1 MDLIYRVKRLL
12 NQIYYKQKA
21 RKKDEIT
28 KIETLQITGD
38 LSEENTEEREKSNII
53 EVSDELKKYLN
64 SRLLYAEKNSR
75 EIREYDIKEIIDL
88 ISEKNKTRT
97 NEIKIDAQIAD
108 EFVSILEDEIE
119 KKSEFLEQEKFALGE
134 LEVDISNK
142 EFKIEEFVNKHKNI
156 SYILKLKISS
166 LKDLAQSEMEFLNT
180 RYGIVYD
187 YSGEEYHL
195 DELIEVNKKKSKIIP
210 EKNVECS

>member
-64 SRLLYAEKNSR
+64 SRLLYAEK
-75 EIREYDIKEIIDL
+75 
-88 ISEKNKTRT
+88 
-97 NEIKIDAQIAD
+97 
-108 EFVSILEDEIE
+108 ILE
-119 KKSEFLEQEKFALGE
+119 KLENM
-134 LEVDISNK
+134 I
-142 EFKIEEFVNKHKNI
+142 
-156 SYILKLKISS
+156 
-166 LKDLAQSEMEFLNT
+166 
-180 RYGIVYD
+180 
-187 YSGEEYHL
+187 
-195 DELIEVNKKKSKIIP
+195 
-210 EKNVECS
+210 